1 MAPSRRAS
9 KKRKR
14 EKYTEK
20 EGVAEAS
27 VDESDWWHGLLQ
39 KLSTTGEMH
48 IDDEEDKFKSFFRV
62 SRKTFDYICSLVKP
76 DLSSK
81 PLSIIITVE
90 GKVLTV
96 EKQVAIALRRLASGE
111 SQHNVGESFDVGQ
124 SIVSQ
129 VTWKFVE
136 AMEER
141 GMHHLKWPDANE
153 LKEIKSKFEMIQ
165 GLPNCCGAIDNT
177 HIVMSLPSVEASN
190 IWHDSKENYSMIL
203 QAIVD
208 PEMRFRDILTGWPGS
223 INDHHILK
231 NSGFFRLCVCG
242 QRLNSPLKELEDGFQ
257 IQEYIVGDGG
267 YPLLPWLLTP
277 YHGKDL
283 SPSKIE
289 FNAKHHGT
297 RLVAERALARF
308 KGTWRIIDGVMWR
321 PDKHKLPRIIL
332 VCCMLHNIIIDQGD
346 ELHADV
352 PLSHHDS
359 GYKQQFCQ
367 FADANAQTLREQLSN
382 YLSRKPRE

>member
-1 MAPSRRAS
+1 MASSRRAS

-14 EKYTEK
+14 EKNKET
-20 EGVAEAS
+20 EGVVEDFM
-27 VDESDWWHGLLQ
+27 DESDWWQ
-39 KLSTTGEMH
+39 ELSQRLTTTGKIHTDNE
-48 IDDEEDKFKSFFRV
+48 DEKFKSFFRV
-62 SRKTFDYICSLVKP
+62 SRKTFDYICSMVKP
-76 DLSSK
+76 DLSSR
-81 PLSIIITVE
+81 PLSVIITVE
-90 GKVLTV
+90 GRVLTV

-153 LKEIKSKFEMIQ
+153 MKEIKSKFEMIQ
-165 GLPNCCGAIDNT
+165 GLPNCCGAIDTT
-177 HIVMSLPSVEASN
+177 HIVMRLPSVEASN
-190 IWHDSKENYSMIL
+190 IWQDSEENYSMIL
-203 QAIVD
+203 QAVVD

-223 INDHHILK
+223 INDHRILK
-231 NSGFFRLCVCG
+231 NSGFFRQCECG
-242 QRLNSPLKELEDGFQ
+242 QKLNGSVKELEDGVQ
-257 IQEYIVGDGG
+257 IREYIVGDGG

-283 SPSKIE
+283 FPSRIE
-289 FNAKHHGT
+289 FNAKHHDT
-297 RLVAERALARF
+297 RLVAERAMARL

-346 ELHADV
+346 KLCGDV
-352 PLSHHDS
+352 LLSHHHDL
-359 GYKQQFCQ
+359 GYKQQLSQ
-367 FADANAQTLREQLSN
+367 FADANAQTLREQLCN
-382 YLSRKPRE
+382 YLSQKAT